1 MINIF
6 ISRPTFVTEEFR
18 EGLNG
23 FLAFLGTHEFKPR
36 TIGATDYPTDSPL
49 VEVIRLMD
57 ECEGA
62 IILGYP
68 QIYVIKGNIKGTEKN
83 DFPLPTEWNHIE
95 ATLAF
100 SKNLPLLV
108 IHHKGI
114 SRGIFDRGAISKFI
128 YEKDLSENNW
138 FLSENISGALMKWK
152 SSIVQRHKEESGV
165 STAIS
170 TPPSTTPWPIS
181 GRLDENVE
189 SVLLYLFQTSRPSV
203 RTRDTICYKLNCAKE
218 AAKYCLDELQ
228 KEKMISWEFI
238 PYSDSQVASY
248 SLTSKGRRYVMTNK
262 LIKI

>member
-1 MINIF
+1 MTSIF

-23 FLAFLGTHEFKPR
+23 FLAFLGTHDLKPR
-36 TIGATDYPTDSPL
+36 TIGSTDYPTESPL

-68 QIYVIKGNIKGTEKN
+68 QIYVINGNIKGTEKN

-114 SRGIFDRGAISKFI
+114 SGGIFDRGAISKFI

-138 FLSENISGALMKWK
+138 FLSDNISGALMNWK
-152 SSIVQRHKEESGV
+152 SSILQRQKEKSGV
-165 STAIS
+165 STVIS
-170 TPPSTTPWPIS
+170 APPSTTPRPIS
-181 GRLDENVE
+181 GRLDESVE
-189 SVLLYLFQTSRPSV
+189 SVLLYLFQTSSRPS
-203 RTRDTICYKLNCAKE
+203 RTLKIICRELNCVNE
-218 AAKYCLDELQ
+218 AAKYCTQ
-228 KEKMISWEFI
+228 KLVQEKMITWHMAETDI
-238 PYSDSQVASY
+238 AAVYTI
-248 SLTSKGRRYVMTNK
+248 TSKGRSYVMDNK